1 MIKISLLCMKLHR
14 KKGLRDSVMMLN
26 ATFSNISVMS
36 WRSVL
41 LVKTIDLPQVTAK
54 LDHILLYRVN
64 VSGDR
69 HWFRVKEPYIY
80 DILTLLEIACIL
92 NPHDFDFIASSYQ
105 EL

>member
-14 KKGLRDSVMMLN
+14 KKGLRDRVMMLN

-69 HWFRVKEPYIY
+69 H
-80 DILTLLEIACIL
+80 
-92 NPHDFDFIASSYQ
+92 
-105 EL
+105 